1 MFAPK
6 ANGRLLRLNAMQ
18 EVITSML
25 GPSGVGKTSLLTAMY
40 EQFESTAFAAALQL
54 TPDEESSAV
63 LQDRLAELRSLT
75 YTFEATGG
83 VSGTEAP
90 AGPESLRKFTFDLGK
105 KGARPSLRIA
115 FQDYPGA
122 YHGSR
127 AGADERAFIR
137 RMLQKSAV
145 VLIPVD
151 APPLMEGGDNGA
163 LGPWHE
169 RMNRPTQ
176 ITDHF
181 KRAYQNLDAPR
192 LVLFTPTK
200 CEKYMRAED
209 GPAELAAAVK
219 RGYPRLFDL
228 FASEGLRDQVAV
240 VIAPVQTVGAVVFSR
255 VEERAGQPHFCF
267 RKVNKDAAYCPVDSE
282 QPLRYLL
289 RFLLRMHRDDRR
301 WRYFDFVRDWLRLD
315 HHLEEAVRAFAG
327 GCKTTEGFEIVQ
339 GERLLEV
346 PR

>member
-1 MFAPK
+1 
-6 ANGRLLRLNAMQ
+6 MQ
-18 EVITSML
+18 QILTSML

-40 EQFESTAFAAALQL
+40 EQFETTVGAAQLQL
-54 TPDEESSAV
+54 TPDEESSAI

-75 YTFEATGG
+75 YTFEARGG

-90 AGPESLRKFTFDLGK
+90 AGPASLRRFSFDLGK
-105 KGARPSLRIA
+105 KGSRPTLRVA

-122 YHGSR
+122 YHGSA
-127 AGADERAFIR
+127 AGAEERAFVR
-137 RMLQKSAV
+137 RMLERSAT

-151 APPLMEGGDNGA
+151 APPLMEGASGDE

-192 LVLFTPTK
+192 LVIFTPTK
-200 CEKYMRAED
+200 CEKYMRANG
-209 GPAELAAAVK
+209 GPEALARAVK

-228 FASEGLRDQVAV
+228 FAASDLREKVAV

-255 VEERAGQPHFCF
+255 VEERDGQAHFCF
-267 RKVNKDAAYCPVDSE
+267 RKLSKDATYSPVDSE
-282 QPLRYLL
+282 QPLRFLL
-289 RFLLRMHRDDRR
+289 RFLLRVHRDERR
-301 WRYFDFVRDWLRLD
+301 WRFFDVLRDWLRLD
-315 HHLEEAVRAFAG
+315 HHLEAAVRDFAK
-327 GCKTTEGFEIVQ
+327 GCKSTDGFEIVQ
-339 GERLLEV
+339 GERLLEP

>member
-1 MFAPK
+1 M
-6 ANGRLLRLNAMQ
+6 REIL
-18 EVITSML
+18 TSML

-40 EQFESTAFAAALQL
+40 EQFETTVGAAELQL

-105 KGARPSLRIA
+105 KAAKPSLRVA

-127 AGADERAFIR
+127 AGADERAFVK
-137 RMLQKSAV
+137 RMLEKSAA

-151 APPLMEGGDNGA
+151 APPLLEGADAGG

-181 KRAYQNLDAPR
+181 KRAYQNLEAPR
-192 LVLFTPTK
+192 LVVFTPTK
-200 CEKYMRAED
+200 CETYMKTEASRA
-209 GPAELAAAVK
+209 ALLAAVR

-228 FASEGLRDQVAV
+228 FASEGLRDRVAV

-255 VEERAGQPHFCF
+255 VEQRDGQPHFVF
-267 RKVNKDAAYCPVDSE
+267 RKSSKDASYSPADSE

-289 RFLLRMHRDDRR
+289 RFLLRVHRDERR
-301 WRYFDFVRDWLRLD
+301 WRYFDFLRDWLRLD
-315 HHLEEAVRAFAG
+315 RHLESAVRDFAA
-327 GCKTTEGFEIVQ
+327 GCKATGGFEVVQ
-339 GERLLEV
+339 GERLLEP